1 MGQKVHPVGFRLG
14 IQQKHSSQWFGPYT
28 SRGQYR
34 STYASMVRQDI
45 LIREYLL
52 AENHQAGVSK
62 ILIHRRGGGNHIF
75 IDLFVS
81 QPKLVIGTDG
91 NRLVQQSKILKQKIL
106 AVSAMADPISKTLI
120 EGSASALSGEDKMS
134 NERTDQLQDQ
144 GTNSSFDSS
153 DGKADSEA
161 RKSEP
166 EIWIQ
171 THLVPQDELPA
182 KLLALRIAEQLEKR
196 VAFRRVLKQSL
207 QQARTAGLLGIKI
220 QIKGRLNG
228 AEIARTEW
236 VREGRVP
243 LQSLRANIDYATH
256 TAQTIYGVLGIKIW
270 IVPS

>member
-91 NRLVQQSKILKQKIL
+91 SRLVQQSKILKQKIL
-106 AVSAMADPISKTLI
+106 
-120 EGSASALSGEDKMS
+120 
-134 NERTDQLQDQ
+134 QDQ
-144 GTNSSFDSS
+144 GTNSSFDSYN
-153 DGKADSEA
+153 GKADGEA

-270 IVPS
+270 IVPPQTPNT

>member
-14 IQQKHSSQWFGPYT
+14 IQHKHSSQWFGTYV
-28 SRGQYR
+28 SDRNRGQSR

-52 AENHQAGVSK
+52 AENQQAGVSK
-62 ILIHRRGGGNHIF
+62 IFIHRRGGGNHIF

-81 QPKLVIGTDG
+81 QPKLVIGADG
-91 NRLVQQSKILKQKIL
+91 SRLVQQSRVLKQKL
-106 AVSAMADPISKTLI
+106 VTLMRD
-120 EGSASALSGEDKMS
+120 L
-134 NERTDQLQDQ
+134 NL
-144 GTNSSFDSS
+144 GTSTHSS
-153 DGKADSEA
+153 EEQ
-161 RKSEP
+161 RRQIEP

-171 THLVPQDELPA
+171 THLVPQDEIPA
-182 KLLALRIAEQLEKR
+182 RLLALRIAEQLEKR

-207 QQARTAGLLGIKI
+207 QQARPAGLVGIKI

-270 IVPS
+270 VVQAANPAL